1 MTITKSMEAEVQRM
15 ADDSVSPMHTVPT
28 SDRSSLSQQGLIG
41 QLWGGFSLPGDLG
54 MFGVS
59 DSFGKFLSSLD
70 KYEASQLID
79 DLGARRYELVRSAV
93 LEKGYTL

>member
-1 MTITKSMEAEVQRM
+1 MEAEVQRM

-41 QLWGGFSLPGDLG
+41 QLWGGFNLPGDLG
-54 MFGVS
+54 MFRVS
-59 DSFGKFLSSLD
+59 DSFGTFLSSLD
-70 KYEASQLID
+70 KYDASQLIS
-79 DLGARRYELVRSAV
+79 DLSGKRWELVRSSV